1 MSLGVNNP
9 VTFCGKN
16 NEVHKALKKLEHE
29 KIISNETIDKLVNEL
44 VEVAKRSSKAE
55 QIETALKKSP
65 SIIEKTIVNKLGVE
79 VPKAME
85 LATRS
90 KAKQIEVLM
99 RKAVL
104 DTSFLE
110 RIAKILGK

>member
-29 KIISNETIDKLVNEL
+29 KIISNETIDKLVNES

-55 QIETALKKSP
+55 QIETTL
-65 SIIEKTIVNKLGVE
+65 
-79 VPKAME
+79 
-85 LATRS
+85 
-90 KAKQIEVLM
+90 
-99 RKAVL
+99 KAVL

-110 RIAKILGK
+110 RIAKILGEETVSVGFTPTKKLSHGVSIETSYFL

>member
-16 NEVHKALKKLEHE
+16 NEMHKALKKLEHE
-29 KIISNETIDKLVNEL
+29 KIISNETIDKLVNES

-55 QIETALKKSP
+55 QIETTL
-65 SIIEKTIVNKLGVE
+65 
-79 VPKAME
+79 
-85 LATRS
+85 
-90 KAKQIEVLM
+90 
-99 RKAVL
+99 KAVL